1 MVHVEKEKHEGIF
14 DTKRL
19 MVILLAIMTLQIVQI
34 GEMLFK
40 HFVK

>member
-1 MVHVEKEKHEGIF
+1 MQHAEKQGNIF

-19 MVILLAIMTLQIVQI
+19 MIILLAIMTLQLVQI
-34 GEMLFK
+34 GEILFK